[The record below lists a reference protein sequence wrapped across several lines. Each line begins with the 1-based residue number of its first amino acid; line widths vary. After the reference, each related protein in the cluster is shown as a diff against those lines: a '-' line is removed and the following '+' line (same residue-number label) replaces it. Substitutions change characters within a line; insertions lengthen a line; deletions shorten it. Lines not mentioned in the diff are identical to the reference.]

1 MTYYIHAAKFFLKN
15 RTEFGGYLEVTDEG
29 KFGFYYPE
37 NEKPNG
43 KIKEYPGKAV
53 APGYVDTHI
62 HGLLNEDVMK
72 SNWQGIN
79 KISEGLLAAGVTSW
93 LPTTI
98 TASNDTLTN
107 ICKMFAEH
115 RGQERGAKIQGLH
128 FEGPF
133 FTPEHGGAENPK
145 YMVDPDIKLFDGWR
159 KASDNMLIKI
169 SMAPEREGS
178 CEFIREAVKEGVTVS
193 LGHSSS
199 NFEDANNAVN
209 AGASMFTHTYNGM
222 NCLSQHT
229 PNIIGAAF
237 SSRLTDCELIA
248 DGHHV
253 EIPALRALIQA
264 KGYEHICLI
273 TDCMQA
279 GMMPDGNY
287 MLGELPVYVKDGMAR
302 LVNGNNLAGSILLL
316 KDAVKNLVDWDI
328 VSREDAVMM
337 ASYVPAKSSKIL
349 DRCGVIAPDR
359 AADFLI
365 LNNDMTLVETYLDGV
380 SRYKVEK

>member
-115 RGQERGAKIQGLH
+115 RGQERELKFKDFILKAHSLHLNMVELKIL
-128 FEGPF
+128 
-133 FTPEHGGAENPK
+133 
-145 YMVDPDIKLFDGWR
+145 
-159 KASDNMLIKI
+159 
-169 SMAPEREGS
+169 
-178 CEFIREAVKEGVTVS
+178 
-193 LGHSSS
+193 
-199 NFEDANNAVN
+199 
-209 AGASMFTHTYNGM
+209 
-222 NCLSQHT
+222 
-229 PNIIGAAF
+229 NIW
-237 SSRLTDCELIA
+237 
-248 DGHHV
+248 
-253 EIPALRALIQA
+253 LIQILSFSMV
-264 KGYEHICLI
+264 G
-273 TDCMQA
+273 
-279 GMMPDGNY
+279 
-287 MLGELPVYVKDGMAR
+287 VR
-302 LVNGNNLAGSILLL
+302 LVI
-316 KDAVKNLVDWDI
+316 I
-328 VSREDAVMM
+328 
-337 ASYVPAKSSKIL
+337 
-349 DRCGVIAPDR
+349 C
-359 AADFLI
+359 
-365 LNNDMTLVETYLDGV
+365 
-380 SRYKVEK
+380 